1 MNTNTNTASSTATVR
16 RLPGVTPSA
25 SLCWHLAETLLGTD
39 RNAFLHGPA
48 GTGKTFAAASNVNP
62 YGPAPIVVT
71 LTDETSAADLLGYF
85 VNTPDGFRWH
95 DGPAVAAMRTGARLV
110 LNEIDHASGDARAAL
125 YAIADEPDTAAAAG
139 IRLGNGETI
148 RPAPGFHV
156 VATSNLSAE
165 EALTGEGI
173 LSRFSVRVHVNEPH
187 PAALA
192 ALPEDLRAAAR
203 ASCANTNEQER
214 DTMRTWRAFADLRT
228 QLGDALTAAQLAFGP
243 GRAQAVIDSLAVAA
257 V

>member
-1 MNTNTNTASSTATVR
+1 MNTNTNTASTATVR
-16 RLPGVTPSA
+16 RLPNVTPTA
-25 SLCWHLAETLLGTD
+25 SLCWFLAETMLGSD
-39 RNAFLHGPA
+39 RNTFLHGPA
-48 GTGKTFAAASNVNP
+48 GTGKTYAAASTANP
-62 YGPAPIVVT
+62 YGPAPVVVT

-85 VNTPDGFRWH
+85 VNTPDGFKWQ

-110 LNEIDHASGDARAAL
+110 LNEIDHASGDAIAAL
-125 YAIADEPDTAAAAG
+125 YAIADEATTATAAG
-139 IRLGNGETI
+139 VRLGNGETI

-173 LSRFSVRVHVNEPH
+173 LSRFAVRVHINEPH
-187 PAALA
+187 PASLA
-192 ALPEDLRAAAR
+192 ALPEDLRAAAH
-203 ASCANTNEQER
+203 ASCLNNDESER
-214 DTMRTWRAFADLRT
+214 LTMRTWRAFADLRA

-243 GRAQAVIDSLAVAA
+243 SRAQAVVDSLAVAA

>member
-1 MNTNTNTASSTATVR
+1 MNTNTNTARTFTRRAATVAAD
-16 RLPGVTPSA
+16 A

-48 GTGKTFAAASNVNP
+48 GTGKTFAAASNINP
-62 YGPAPIVVT
+62 HGPAPIVVT

-85 VNTPDGFRWH
+85 VNGPQGFVWQ
-95 DGPAVAAMRTGARLV
+95 DGPAVAAMRSGARLV
-110 LNEIDHASGDARAAL
+110 LNEIDHASGDARAAI
-125 YAIADEPDTAAAAG
+125 YSIADEADTAAAAG
-139 IRLGNGETI
+139 LRLANGETI
-148 RPAPGFHV
+148 RPAAGFHV

-173 LSRFSVRVHVNEPH
+173 LSRFAVRVHVNEPH

-192 ALPEDLRAAAR
+192 ALPDDLRAAAR
-203 ASCANTNEQER
+203 ASCLNTNEQER
-214 DTMRTWRAFADLRT
+214 LTMRTWRAFADLRA

-243 GRAQAVIDSLAVAA
+243 GRAQAVVDSLAVAA

>member
-1 MNTNTNTASSTATVR
+1 MNTNTNTASTATVR
-16 RLPGVTPSA
+16 RLPNVTPTA
-25 SLCWHLAETLLGTD
+25 SLCWFLAETVLGSD

-48 GTGKTFAAASNVNP
+48 GTGKTYAAASTANP
-62 YGPAPIVVT
+62 YGPAPVVVT
-71 LTDETSAADLLGYF
+71 LTDETSAADLLGYY
-85 VNTPDGFRWH
+85 VNTPDGFRWQ
-95 DGPAVAAMRTGARLV
+95 DGPAVTAMRTGARLV

-125 YAIADEPDTAAAAG
+125 YAIADEAATTAAAG

-148 RPAPGFHV
+148 RPVAGFHV

-173 LSRFSVRVHVNEPH
+173 LSRFAVRVHVNEPH

-203 ASCANTNEQER
+203 ASCMNTDESER
-214 DTMRTWRAFADLRT
+214 DTMRTWRAFADLRA
-228 QLGDALTAAQLAFGP
+228 QLGDKLTAAQLAFGP
-243 GRAQAVIDSLAVAA
+243 SRAQAVIDSLAVAA
-257 V
+257 I